1 MDNLV
6 RGLAEDAWV
15 VDIGAGPG
23 SFDYGSTQAHVLSID
38 LAFPDVSRHKDGSVL
53 SPADRLPL
61 PDEVADV
68 VVCNHSLEHFPNP
81 GTALAE
87 VDRVLKPNGLCWIAI
102 PDGHSLDDRLYRFL
116 FAGGGHLSRFSIES
130 FLQTLH
136 AVTEL
141 NLVSFKSLYSGF
153 VYLAPPSRDRLR
165 HYPQPARALFSAGP
179 SRVVRFFARWL
190 AHLTRLTDRL
200 LGTHASRYGW
210 GFVLQKSPVGPEV
223 RRMPHYVNVCIGC
236 GAGHPTETLVPER
249 GRLGLVSSYRCPSCG
264 TRNLFVR
271 WADQPE
277 GAGKI

>member
-23 SFDYGSTQAHVLSID
+23 SFDYGSTRAHVLSID
-38 LAFPDVSRHKDGSVL
+38 LAFPDVSRHKDGSAL

-87 VDRVLKPNGLCWIAI
+87 VDRVLKPKGLCWIAI
-102 PDGHSLDDRLYRFL
+102 PDGHS
-116 FAGGGHLSRFSIES
+116 
-130 FLQTLH
+130 
-136 AVTEL
+136 
-141 NLVSFKSLYSGF
+141 YSGF
-153 VYLAPPSRDRLR
+153 VYQVPASRERLR

-210 GFVLQKSPVGPEV
+210 GFVLQKSPVGPAV